1 MPETDIRS
9 AHHKLEA
16 LRQLL
21 ASVPIEL
28 PAGGKQVHIT
38 ISAGI
43 ASFPEDGADAADLFA
58 VADERM
64 FQAKGEGRNRVVA
77 GPTLVVA

>member
-1 MPETDIRS
+1 
-9 AHHKLEA
+9 
-16 LRQLL
+16 
-21 ASVPIEL
+21 
-28 PAGGKQVHIT
+28 
-38 ISAGI
+38 
-43 ASFPEDGADAADLFA
+43 